1 MVPNTHTDHL
11 SHIGVCFQK
20 NSGSANVLLS
30 YQDITKIME
39 ILLVL
44 GANIIKNPSNDVL
57 INVKEMYEE
66 KTLLYLR

>member
-1 MVPNTHTDHL
+1 
-11 SHIGVCFQK
+11 
-20 NSGSANVLLS
+20 
-30 YQDITKIME
+30 ME

-44 GANIIKNPSNDVL
+44 GANIIKNPSNDIL